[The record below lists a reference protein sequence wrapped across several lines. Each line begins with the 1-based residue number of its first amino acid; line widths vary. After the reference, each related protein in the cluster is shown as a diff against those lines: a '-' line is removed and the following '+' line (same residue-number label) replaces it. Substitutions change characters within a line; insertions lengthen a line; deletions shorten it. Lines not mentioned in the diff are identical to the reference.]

1 MNRSTVKKE
10 DSKRLKEIIARY
22 HSEPG
27 SLLAILQDLQEAYNY
42 LPVDMLKLMSHE
54 MDIPL
59 TRIYEVATFYTAF
72 SLKPRGQHIVKL
84 CVGTACHVR
93 GAAGILDKLERTL
106 EIKPGETSGD
116 RKFTLETVNCVGACA
131 LGPVMVMD
139 GEYHGQV
146 TMAKVDKVIG
156 PLKKGAQKS

>member
-1 MNRSTVKKE
+1 MNSSTAKNVDRKKL
-10 DSKRLKEIIARY
+10 REIIDRY
-22 HSEPG
+22 HGDRS
-27 SLLAILQDLQEAYNY
+27 SLLAILQDLQQVHNY
-42 LPVDMLKLMSHE
+42 LPLEMLKMISGE

-59 TRIYEVATFYTAF
+59 MRIYEVATFYNAF
-72 SLKPRGQHIVKL
+72 SLKPRGKHIVKL

-106 EIKPGETSGD
+106 EIKPGETSND
-116 RKFTLETVNCVGACA
+116 QKFTLETVNCVGACA

-146 TMAKVDKVIG
+146 TMSKVDKVVG
-156 PLKKGAQKS
+156 PLKKGAR